1 MGEWFYAESM
11 STACPTVIGIGEV
24 LWDMLPAGRQ
34 IGGAPANFAFHARQ
48 LGAEAVIVSA
58 VGDDRLGRELREQLA
73 RRGIDTEFIATLP
86 NRSTGT
92 VSVRLDPQGVPEYTI
107 HVGVAWD
114 ELEASDDLEG
124 LAMTA
129 DAVCFGTLAQR
140 MPVSRKTIQWFL
152 SETRDRCLRV
162 FDINLRQRFYDASVV
177 DHGLR
182 VARVLKLNDQELPV
196 VRELLQ
202 LPQEEDDAITALM
215 EMYDLKAVALTR
227 GAGGSSLVWR
237 EGRSDLPAMAT
248 KVVDTVGAGDAFTAA
263 LVMGMLAGEP
273 LEAVH
278 EHAARIAAEVCAQ
291 PGAMPTQDKS

>member
-107 HVGVAWD
+107 HVGVAW
-114 ELEASDDLEG
+114 
-124 LAMTA
+124 
-129 DAVCFGTLAQR
+129 
-140 MPVSRKTIQWFL
+140 
-152 SETRDRCLRV
+152 
-162 FDINLRQRFYDASVV
+162 
-177 DHGLR
+177 
-182 VARVLKLNDQELPV
+182 
-196 VRELLQ
+196 
-202 LPQEEDDAITALM
+202 
-215 EMYDLKAVALTR
+215 
-227 GAGGSSLVWR
+227 
-237 EGRSDLPAMAT
+237 
-248 KVVDTVGAGDAFTAA
+248 
-263 LVMGMLAGEP
+263 
-273 LEAVH
+273 
-278 EHAARIAAEVCAQ
+278 
-291 PGAMPTQDKS
+291 